1 MKNYGTNIQ
10 LNPDTEL
17 AKAVEQLK
25 NGDKDGF
32 PVFYQETYRYIY
44 ARAKCICSNEQD
56 ALELMQEVYLI
67 AYKNI
72 KSLHASEALYGWLK
86 TITLRQGASMLKKK
100 NKEYLL
106 PEESEMTLE
115 EMPDETAEPEE
126 NYLDKQDLDTIRS
139 CVERLSDNQR
149 AVILAYYYENMKVE
163 EIGEVFSISAG
174 TVKSRLYL
182 ARKKLK
188 NYLEEEEK
196 KQGYTFHSF
205 GAVTLVLVLRSLLK
219 ENMYQAEKNSA
230 LIYQNLCQQIG
241 IASAVTTTTT
251 ASKTATTATKTAAQ
265 TAKSV
270 GKTAAGIGAK
280 KAVITVV
287 SAVAVT
293 ALVGTAAIRRN
304 ASGNQAA
311 QTEKDPVVEEVTV
324 TPTME
329 PESQEVT
336 EEQKPAESEEDKK
349 QEAMDAYERLIASGV
364 TENGVEINY
373 YTYLDL
379 NQDDIPELFVS
390 NGPGNGTDLSNAELY
405 TYKDG
410 QIEYRGTVSNR
421 SIYFYCV
428 NDKYVMGYYVKG
440 NTYIGT
446 DDYIELYEENY
457 LGKTTYQI
465 FQGEDYAKHFEAY
478 DENGK
483 DIDESEFLYYCPPT
497 DEIGNSENSFIQ
509 KAEVIKL
516 KKVEKDETEEEIEE
530 RVLYQT
536 DQYELSFPLSWEGH
550 YIVEEGQNGG
560 IHVYNKENREEFGG
574 GWLFSVMIYERRS
587 EAEEA
592 PAYEILEEKNGKYYT
607 ALYPTDVE
615 FSAQNEEIYRKME
628 AETPDVA
635 KTIEVY

>member
-1 MKNYGTNIQ
+1 MKDYGTNIQ

-115 EMPDETAEPEE
+115 EMPDETAELEE

-139 CVERLSDNQR
+139 CVERLSDDQR

-270 GKTAAGIGAK
+270 GKTAAGLGAK
-280 KAVITVV
+280 KAVITIV

-304 ASGNQAA
+304 VSGDQAA

-336 EEQKPAESEEDKK
+336 EEQEPAESEEDKK
-349 QEAMDAYERLIASGV
+349 QEALDAYEELIASGI

-390 NGPGNGTDLSNAELY
+390 NGPGNEGDLSEGELY
-405 TYKDG
+405 TYRDD
-410 QIEYRGTVSNR
+410 QVVYCGTLGNNYT
-421 SIYFYCV
+421 YFYCV
-428 NDKYVMGYYVKG
+428 NDKYVMGYYTRG
-440 NTYIGT
+440 NRYVGT
-446 DDYIELYEENY
+446 DEYMELYEENY
-457 LGKTTYQI
+457 DGQEQYQI
-465 FQGEDYAKHFEAY
+465 FY
-478 DENGK
+478 DENYEKGE
-483 DIDESEFLYYCPPT
+483 DIDESKFLYYCPAT
-497 DEIGNSENSFIQ
+497 NEVEGREDSFIQ

-516 KKVEKDETEEEIEE
+516 KKVEDDATEGEMEE

-536 DQYELSFPLSWEGH
+536 DQYELSFPLSWEDH
-550 YIVEEGQNGG
+550 YIVEKAQNGG
-560 IHVYNKENREEFGG
+560 INVYNKENREEFGG
-574 GWLFSVMIYERRS
+574 GWLFSIDVYERRDEFEDFPS
-587 EAEEA
+587 
-592 PAYEILEEKNGKYYT
+592 YEILEEKNGKYYI
-607 ALYPTDVE
+607 ADYPTDVQ
-615 FSAQNEEIYRKME
+615 FSAANEKIYREME
-628 AETPDVA
+628 ADTPDVV

>member
-44 ARAKCICSNEQD
+44 ARAKYICSNEQD

-115 EMPDETAEPEE
+115 EMPDETAELEE

-139 CVERLSDNQR
+139 CVERLSDDQR

-265 TAKSV
+265 TVKSV

-304 ASGNQAA
+304 ASGDQAA

-336 EEQKPAESEEDKK
+336 EEQEPAESEEDKK

-390 NGPGNGTDLSNAELY
+390 NGPGDGTDLSDAELY

-428 NDKYVMGYYVKG
+428 NDKYVMGYYTRG
-440 NTYIGT
+440 NRYIGV
-446 DDYIELYEENY
+446 DEYMELYEDDSDGQERYEIFYNENY
-457 LGKTTYQI
+457 
-465 FQGEDYAKHFEAY
+465 
-478 DENGK
+478 ENGK
-483 DIDESEFLYYCPPT
+483 DIDESEFLYYCPEI
-497 DEIGNSENSFIQ
+497 DEIEDSEDSFIQ

-516 KKVEKDETEEEIEE
+516 KKVEKDTTEGEVEE
-530 RVLYQT
+530 RVLYET

-560 IHVYNKENREEFGG
+560 IDVYNKENREEFGG
-574 GWLFSVMIYERRS
+574 GWLFSIDVYERRDEFEDFPS
-587 EAEEA
+587 
-592 PAYEILEEKNGKYYT
+592 YEILEEKNGKYYI
-607 ALYPTDVE
+607 ADYPTDVE
-615 FSAQNEEIYRKME
+615 FSAQNEEIYREME
-628 AETPDVA
+628 ADTPDVV
-635 KTIEVY
+635 KTLEVY